1 MIEWC
6 SLHEIAIASAE
17 PKLTPAFA
25 ICAERRIVPC
35 RGGGE
40 SMMGPVC
47 VMHELYHERGTL

>member
-1 MIEWC
+1 MEWC
-6 SLHEIAIASAE
+6 TLQEIAIANAE

-25 ICAERRIVPC
+25 TWAERAIGPW